1 MVNKTELCAA
11 KQEDGVRGTAPN
23 SKTADKKLPGEERAH
38 RIFEAAPNA
47 MLVVR
52 EDGSIESVNTAATKL
67 FGYTWDQMVGMNVD
81 QLLPTPLRNGH
92 QHLRRSYLEM
102 PKARPMGQ
110 DKALSAIRADGT
122 AFPVEVGLNPIR
134 EEDGLSIIVSL
145 IDISARVKAQE
156 EITRLNMEL
165 SRRLDVQSTTLN
177 QTEKD
182 LRSILDHL
190 PAMIGYWD
198 AQLKNRFGNK
208 AYLDWFGISPEDM
221 PGKHIKEVIGQ
232 ERYELNKPFIEGAL
246 AGDEQFFERAIPS
259 PDGSHIRHTQ
269 ALYLPDIN
277 PKGEVLG
284 FYVLVNDVTPIKR
297 AQAHAQDLLT
307 FNRAI
312 INSSPVGIAVYK
324 PDGQCLLVN
333 PALAKAYG
341 ETEDTLIAQNFH
353 HLTAWHNTGLL
364 DDAVKVLRTGKSCER
379 VTVTQTADGQII
391 YLACSLQ
398 PIVRNDQVHL
408 LLIAN
413 DITRLEQA
421 NKTISR
427 ALDAAHHAA
436 ESKSSFLAS
445 MSHEIRT
452 PLNAVLGLAQIGE
465 RQHAGT
471 QAGHAFQ
478 QINESGQ
485 HLLALIND
493 VLDFSKIEAGRLEIK
508 GDRVHTAHLL
518 QHLSSLTATRAQAK
532 GLVFSIDECI
542 DFPASFAGD
551 STRIAQILIN
561 LLTNAVKFTA
571 QGRVRLQLSH
581 PGEHLCFKVMDDGP
595 GISNLDRA
603 QLFQPFVQINGTS
616 KQVQSGTGLGLAIS
630 KRLAELMG
638 GEITLEEDHGNGC
651 VFVFTVPAKNTSYAN
666 WSALNKLTVLGKLA
680 ETPDLIDALTTRCG
694 FLEVAKTE
702 ADLPAD
708 LPAHAPILVGPDFIT
723 TSNRN
728 TLRSLIQKNHPVIVT
743 GLESDLQQLPG
754 ELQNHV
760 QRVMAPITPLR
771 LLDACESAKSHPI
784 DLPPQKRLSGIR
796 ILAAEDNPVNRLV
809 LEQMLIQEGAVV
821 DFGFDGSQALDLV
834 QKRGA
839 SAYDIVLC
847 DIQMPVMDGFE
858 TTLALARI
866 APGLP
871 VIGLTAH
878 AFETARAHAR
888 EVGMVDYVTK
898 PYLLDTLVEVVL
910 KHTRTSVN
918 DLTSQA
924 SNPIDQE
931 TFKSDP
937 AYPDWI
943 AMQEHFGSNPQLLQK
958 LIQTLLEA
966 GRDILTNMDSAM
978 RQRDFAKLK
987 NEAHSLKGAA
997 LNLHTPR
1004 LAKQAAELQNLAALE
1019 APLAFTLGKEVLAS
1033 FSHFLDYLEQAPH

>member
-11 KQEDGVRGTAPN
+11 KQEDGVKGMAPN
-23 SKTADKKLPGEERAH
+23 SRSADKRLPGEERAH

-52 EDGSIESVNTAATKL
+52 EDGSIESVNTAAAKL
-67 FGYTWDQMVGMNVD
+67 FGYTWNQMVGMNVD
-81 QLLPTPLRNGH
+81 QLLPTHLRNGH
-92 QHLRRSYLEM
+92 QHLRRSYLDM

-156 EITRLNMEL
+156 EITRLNSEL
-165 SRRLDVQSTTLN
+165 SRRLDVQSTALN

-198 AQLKNRFGNK
+198 GELRNRFGNK
-208 AYLDWFGISPEDM
+208 AYLDWFGVSPEDM
-221 PGKHIKEVIGQ
+221 PGKHIRDVIGQ
-232 ERYELNKPFIEGAL
+232 ACYDLDKPFIEGAL
-246 AGDEQFFERAIPS
+246 AGHEQFFERAIPS

-269 ALYLPDIN
+269 ALYLPDFN
-277 PKGEVLG
+277 TQGAVLG
-284 FYVLVNDVTPIKR
+284 FYVLVNDVSAIKR
-297 AQAHAQDLLT
+297 AQAHAQELLT

-324 PDGQCLLVN
+324 PDGQCLLAN
-333 PALAKAYG
+333 PALARAYG

-353 HLTAWHNTGLL
+353 HLAAWHNTGLL
-364 DDAVKVLRTGKSCER
+364 DDAVKVLRTGKSCTR
-379 VTVTQTADGQII
+379 VTVTQTADGETI
-391 YLACSLQ
+391 YLACNLQ

-427 ALDAAHHAA
+427 ALDAAHQAA
-436 ESKSSFLAS
+436 ESKSAFLAS

-471 QAGHAFQ
+471 QAGNVFE
-478 QINESGQ
+478 QINESGL
-485 HLLALIND
+485 HLLSLIND

-508 GDRVHTAHLL
+508 TDRVHTAHLL
-518 QHLSSLTATRAQAK
+518 QHLSSLTSARAQAK
-532 GLVFSIDECI
+532 GLTFSIDESI
-542 DFPASFAGD
+542 DFPESFAGD
-551 STRIAQILIN
+551 ATRITQILIN
-561 LLTNAVKFTA
+561 LLTNAVKFTP
-571 QGRVRLQLSH
+571 QGRVRLQLSKQ
-581 PGEHLCFKVMDDGP
+581 GEALISFKVMDDGP
-595 GISNLDRA
+595 GISTQERI
-603 QLFQPFVQINGTS
+603 QLFLPFVQINGAH
-616 KQVQSGTGLGLAIS
+616 KQAQSGTGLGLAIS

-638 GEITLEEDHGNGC
+638 GGISLEDDQGHGC
-651 VFVFTVPAKNTSYAN
+651 IFVFTMPAKDTVNAN
-666 WSALNKLTVLGKLA
+666 WSGLRNLTLLGHA
-680 ETPDLIDALTTRCG
+680 AATPTFVEQLKARCDTVS
-694 FLEVAKTE
+694 VAASA
-702 ADLPAD
+702 ADVSSNIG
-708 LPAHAPILVGPDFIT
+708 AHAPVLLGPDCIT
-723 TSNRN
+723 PSQRE
-728 TLRSLIQKNHPVIVT
+728 TLRKLIQENHPVIVT
-743 GLESDLQQLPG
+743 GSETDLQQLPG
-754 ELQNHV
+754 ELQSHV
-760 QRVMAPITPLR
+760 QRVTAPVTPLR
-771 LLDACESAKSHPI
+771 LLDACEAAKSQPK
-784 DLPPQKRLSGIR
+784 DLQPQKRLAGIR

-809 LEQMLIQEGAVV
+809 LEQMLIQEGATV
-821 DFGFDGSQALDLV
+821 DFGFDGAQALELV
-834 QKRGA
+834 NTRGA
-839 SAYDIVLC
+839 NAYDIVLC

-866 APGLP
+866 APRLP

-910 KHTRTSVN
+910 KHTRTQTATQTP
-918 DLTSQA
+918 DTP
-924 SNPIDQE
+924 SNE
-931 TFKSDP
+931 ERLKSDP

-943 AMQEHFGSNPQLLQK
+943 AMQEHFGNNPQLLSK

-966 GRDILTNMDSAM
+966 GRDILTNMDAAM
-978 RQRDFAKLK
+978 AQKDFAKLK
-987 NEAHSLKGAA
+987 SEAHSLKGAA
-997 LNLHTPR
+997 LNLHTPG
-1004 LAKQAAELQNLAALE
+1004 LAKQAAELQNLAALQ
-1019 APLAFTLGKEVLAS
+1019 APLAFTLGQEVSAA
-1033 FSHFLDYLEQAPH
+1033 FSHFLDYLEQSPH

>member
-1 MVNKTELCAA
+1 MK
-11 KQEDGVRGTAPN
+11 GMAPN
-23 SKTADKKLPGEERAH
+23 SRSADKRLPGEDRAH

-81 QLLPTPLRNGH
+81 QLLPTHLRHGH
-92 QHLRRSYLEM
+92 QHLRRSYLDM

-145 IDISARVKAQE
+145 IDISARVNAQE
-156 EITRLNMEL
+156 EITRLNSEL
-165 SRRLDVQSTTLN
+165 SRRLDVQSSALN
-177 QTEKD
+177 QSEKD

-190 PAMIGYWD
+190 PSMIGYWD
-198 AQLKNRFGNK
+198 AQLRNRFGNK
-208 AYLDWFGISPEDM
+208 AYLDWFGVSPEDM
-221 PGKHIKEVIGQ
+221 PGKHIRDVIGQ

-246 AGDEQFFERAIPS
+246 AGHEQFFERAIAS

-269 ALYLPDIN
+269 ALYLPDFS

-333 PALAKAYG
+333 PALARAYG

-364 DDAVKVLRTGKSCER
+364 DDAIKVLRTGKSCER
-379 VTVTQTADGQII
+379 VTVTQTADGETI

-413 DITRLEQA
+413 DITRQEQA
-421 NKTISR
+421 NKAISR
-427 ALDAAHHAA
+427 ALDAAHNAA
-436 ESKSSFLAS
+436 ESKSTFLAS

-485 HLLALIND
+485 HLLSLIND

-508 GDRVHTAHLL
+508 ADKVHTAHLL
-518 QHLSSLTATRAQAK
+518 HHLSSLTSARAQAK
-532 GLVFSIDECI
+532 GLMFAIDESI
-542 DFPASFAGD
+542 DFPESFAGD
-551 STRIAQILIN
+551 ATRITQVLIN
-561 LLTNAVKFTA
+561 LLTNAVKFTP
-571 QGRVRLQLSH
+571 QGQVLLLLSKQ
-581 PGEHLCFKVMDDGP
+581 GETLNFKVMDEGP
-595 GISNLDRA
+595 GISSQERT
-603 QLFQPFVQINGTS
+603 QLFQPFVQFNGHH
-616 KQVQSGTGLGLAIS
+616 KQAQSGTGLGLAIS

-638 GEITLEEDHGNGC
+638 GGITLEDDQGHGC
-651 VFVFTVPAKNTSYAN
+651 VFVFAIPAKDTVSAN
-666 WSALNKLTVLGKLA
+666 WSGLRNLTLLGHAAAAPTFVKQLKARCDTVSVVTLA
-680 ETPDLIDALTTRCG
+680 
-694 FLEVAKTE
+694 
-702 ADLPAD
+702 ADVSSSIA
-708 LPAHAPILVGPDFIT
+708 AHAPILLGPDCIAPPH
-723 TSNRN
+723 RE
-728 TLRSLIQKNHPVIVT
+728 TLRKLIQKNHPVIVT
-743 GLESDLQQLPG
+743 GTESDLQQLPS

-760 QRVMAPITPLR
+760 QRITTPVTPLR
-771 LLDACESAKSHPI
+771 LLDACEAAKSQPK
-784 DLPPQKRLSGIR
+784 DMQPQRRLAGIR
-796 ILAAEDNPVNRLV
+796 ILAAEDNPINRLV
-809 LEQMLIQEGAVV
+809 LEQMLIQEGATV
-821 DFGFDGSQALDLV
+821 DFGFDGAQALELV
-834 QKRGA
+834 NTRGA
-839 SAYDIVLC
+839 HSYDIVLC

-910 KHTRTSVN
+910 KHTQKHTESP
-918 DLTSQA
+918 TPETPSTE
-924 SNPIDQE
+924 DQL
-931 TFKSDP
+931 KNDP

-943 AMQEHFGSNPQLLQK
+943 AMQEHFGCNPQLLSK

-966 GRDILTNMDSAM
+966 GRDILTNMDAAM
-978 RQRDFAKLK
+978 AQKDFAKLK
-987 NEAHSLKGAA
+987 SEAHSLKGAA
-997 LNLHTPR
+997 LNLHTPG
-1004 LAKQAAELQNLAALE
+1004 LAKQAAELQNLAALQ
-1019 APLAFTLGKEVLAS
+1019 APLAFTLGQEVSAA
-1033 FSHFLDYLEQAPH
+1033 FSHFLDYLEQSPH

>member
-1 MVNKTELCAA
+1 MVNKTELCAS
-11 KQEDGVRGTAPN
+11 KQEDGVKGMAPN
-23 SKTADKKLPGEERAH
+23 SKSADKRLPGEERAH

-81 QLLPTPLRNGH
+81 QLLPAHLRHAH
-92 QHLRRSYLEM
+92 QHLRQSYLDM

-134 EEDGLSIIVSL
+134 EEDGVSIIVSL

-156 EITRLNMEL
+156 EITRLNTEL
-165 SRRLDVQSTTLN
+165 SRRLDVQSTALN
-177 QTEKD
+177 QSEKD

-190 PAMIGYWD
+190 PSMIGYWD
-198 AQLKNRFGNK
+198 AQLRNRFGNK
-208 AYLDWFGISPEDM
+208 AHLDWLGISPKEM
-221 PGKHIKEVIGQ
+221 PGKHILEVIGQ
-232 ERYELNKPFIEGAL
+232 ERYELNKPFIDGAL
-246 AGDEQFFERAIPS
+246 AGHEQFFERAIPS

-269 ALYLPDIN
+269 ALYLPDIDAD
-277 PKGEVLG
+277 GQVLG

-297 AQAHAQDLLT
+297 AQAHAQELLT

-333 PALAKAYG
+333 PALARAYG

-379 VTVTQTADGQII
+379 VTVTQTADGQTI

-413 DITRLEQA
+413 DITRLEQG

-427 ALDAAHHAA
+427 ALDAAHNAA
-436 ESKSSFLAS
+436 ESKSAFLAS

-471 QAGHAFQ
+471 QAGNAFQ

-508 GDRVHTAHLL
+508 ADRVHTAHLL
-518 QHLSSLTATRAQAK
+518 QHLSSLTSTRAQAK
-532 GLVFSIDECI
+532 GLTFSIDESI
-542 DFPASFAGD
+542 DFPESFAGD
-551 STRIAQILIN
+551 ATRITQILIN
-561 LLTNAVKFTA
+561 ILTNAVKFTP
-571 QGRVRLQLSH
+571 QGHVRLQLSKQS
-581 PGEHLCFKVMDDGP
+581 EHLCFKVMDDGP
-595 GISNLDRA
+595 GIATQERT
-603 QLFQPFVQINGTS
+603 QLFHPFVQINGAH
-616 KQVQSGTGLGLAIS
+616 KQAQSGTGLGLAIS

-638 GEITLEEDHGNGC
+638 GGISLEDDQGHGC
-651 VFVFTVPAKNTSYAN
+651 VFVFTMPAKDAIKADWSGLQNLTLIGHAAATSTFVEQLKARCD
-666 WSALNKLTVLGKLA
+666 TVSMA
-680 ETPDLIDALTTRCG
+680 PSG
-694 FLEVAKTE
+694 FDIPSNMGVN
-702 ADLPAD
+702 
-708 LPAHAPILVGPDFIT
+708 APILLGPDFIT
-723 TSNRN
+723 PNHTG
-728 TLRSLIQKNHPVIVT
+728 TLRKLIHKSHPIIVT
-743 GLESDLQQLPG
+743 GSESDLQQLPS

-760 QRVMAPITPLR
+760 QRITTPVTPLR
-771 LLDACESAKSHPI
+771 LLDACEAARSQPK
-784 DLPPQKRLSGIR
+784 DLPPQKRLASIR

-809 LEQMLIQEGAVV
+809 LEQMLIQEGATV
-821 DFGFDGSQALDLV
+821 DFGFDGAQALELV
-834 QKRGA
+834 NRHGA
-839 SAYDIVLC
+839 DAYDIVLC

-866 APGLP
+866 APDLP

-878 AFETARAHAR
+878 AFETARTHAR

-910 KHTRTSVN
+910 KHTKAQT
-918 DLTSQA
+918 TSQTPDTQ
-924 SNPIDQE
+924 SNQDQL
-931 TFKSDP
+931 KNDP
-937 AYPDWI
+937 AYPDWV
-943 AMQEHFGSNPQLLQK
+943 AMQEHFGSNPQLLNK
-958 LIQTLLEA
+958 LIQTLREA
-966 GRDILTNMDSAM
+966 GRDILTNMDAAM
-978 RQRDFAKLK
+978 AQRDFAKLK
-987 NEAHSLKGAA
+987 SEAHSLKGAA
-997 LNLHTPR
+997 LNLHTPG
-1004 LAKQAAELQNLAALE
+1004 LAKQAAELQNLAALQ
-1019 APLAFTLGKEVLAS
+1019 APLAFTLGKEVSAA
-1033 FSHFLDYLEQAPH
+1033 FSHFLDYLERSPH